1 MTIPMPPGVITT
13 SDPEEDKK
21 IPAKTVKFILD
32 KHLHRIQHRHDP
44 TVLKFIDGYM
54 QYLDIRQAAQ
64 HANIHYKDGKNL
76 RNRPDIAAAINELV
90 GMTVDKFGY
99 TANEVVE
106 RTKEILN
113 FDPAVIENPDGTYKD
128 RLTDIPFEMRTAIRK
143 FKVKNEY
150 GIDANGIRTVI
161 GRIIEIE
168 LYDKQKAADMLGKEK
183 DVFKDSLDI
192 NQNVK
197 ISITGAL
204 KEADERLLLAT
215 ARDVTGE

>member
-1 MTIPMPPGVITT
+1 MPPGVVIA
-13 SDPEEDKK
+13 DEEEDKK
-21 IPAKTVKFILD
+21 LPQKTVKFILD
-32 KHLHRIQHRHDP
+32 KYLHRVQHRHDP

-54 QYLDIRQAAQ
+54 QYLDVRQAAQ
-64 HANIHYKDGKNL
+64 YANIAYKDGKNL
-76 RNRPDIAAAINELV
+76 KNRPDIALAIGELV
-90 GMTVDKFGY
+90 DMTVDKFGY

-128 RLTDIPFEMRTAIRK
+128 RLTDIPFEMRTAIKK

-150 GIDANGIRTVI
+150 GIDANGIRTVV
-161 GRIIEIE
+161 GKIIEIE

-204 KEADERLLLAT
+204 KEAEDRLAY
-215 ARDVTGE
+215 ARDVTSE